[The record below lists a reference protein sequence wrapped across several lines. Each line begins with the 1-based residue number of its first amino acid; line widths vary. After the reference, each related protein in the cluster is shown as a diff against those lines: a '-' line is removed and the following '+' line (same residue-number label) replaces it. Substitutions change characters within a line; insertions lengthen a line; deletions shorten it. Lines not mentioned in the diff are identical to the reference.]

1 MSHIVKGKVTVAY
14 KDETLLRKALE
25 TLGIVVE
32 NERLYV
38 ALGGGSYSKAAG
50 SYDLVLVNK
59 SNSKFRIGYRN
70 ENGEFNQY
78 QENWGEMGSW
88 TREVSSKVSDRYLAF
103 HYEQQLTEEGFNV
116 TVQEHNDGT
125 LELVAEE
132 AVW

>member
-50 SYDLVLVNK
+50 NYDLVLVNK
-59 SNSKFRIGYRN
+59 SNPKFRIGYRN
-70 ENGEFNQY
+70 ETLNSGPKL
-78 QENWGEMGSW
+78 WMKPL
-88 TREVSSKVSDRYLAF
+88 VSKSTM
-103 HYEQQLTEEGFNV
+103 TEHWN
-116 TVQEHNDGT
+116 
-125 LELVAEE
+125 
-132 AVW
+132 